1 MALRINPGI
10 AIALFLNVI
19 LLLGIP
25 FFGDLKNNGMI
36 VPLIGLALV
45 WPWVMA
51 WAIGRAMAW
60 VARESARRQ
69 EEKDNSDFV

>member
-25 FFGDLKNNGMI
+25 FFGDLKTNEMAR
-36 VPLIGLALV
+36 PLVGLALV
-45 WPWVMA
+45 WPWVMV

-60 VARESARRQ
+60 IARESARRR
-69 EEKDNSDFV
+69 EEKENSDFV